1 MRRGPG
7 PGQTIAI
14 GGGLLGLAVLV
25 LLPFWFVA
33 TGAIK
38 APQEIIARV
47 PTLVPQSFTLRH
59 FDKLLGASDYP
70 RYLGNSL
77 LVGLGSTVITVLL
90 SVLAAYGFYRLRFPG
105 RDLLFRAVLVAYAF
119 PGILILIPLYGMMSQ
134 AGLIDT
140 PAALVIVNVTFASP
154 FAIWMMRSFFASIPA
169 ELEEAAL
176 IDGASRLAILLRIM
190 VPLAAP
196 GIASVA
202 IFSFIASWTE
212 YLFASVLILS
222 DANRTLPV
230 GFAGI
235 IGQYQIDWGLLLAG
249 ATLAT
254 VPVVVLFGIVGRWF
268 IAGLTAGAVK

>member
-1 MRRGPG
+1 MRRSL
-7 PGQTIAI
+7 GQSLAI

-25 LLPFWFVA
+25 LLPFWWIV
-33 TGAIK
+33 TGSIK
-38 APQEIIARV
+38 APREIIARA
-47 PTLVPQSFTLRH
+47 PTLVPESFTLRH
-59 FDKLLGASDYP
+59 FEKLLGASDYP

-77 LVGLGSTVITVLL
+77 LVGLGSTAITVLL
-90 SVLAAYGFYRLRFPG
+90 AVLAAYGFYRLRFPG
-105 RDLLFRAVLVAYAF
+105 RELLFRAVLVAYAF

-140 PAALVIVNVTFASP
+140 PAALVVVNVTFASP
-154 FAIWMMRSFFASIPA
+154 FAIWMMRSFFAAIPA

-176 IDGASRLAILLRIM
+176 IDGASRLAILVRIM

-202 IFSFIASWTE
+202 IFAFIASWTE

-254 VPVVVLFGIVGRWF
+254 VPVVLLFGIVGRWF

>member
-1 MRRGPG
+1 MRRSL
-7 PGQTIAI
+7 GQSLSI
-14 GGGLLGLAVLV
+14 GGGLLGLAVVV
-25 LLPFWFVA
+25 LAPFWFVA
-33 TGAIK
+33 TGSIK

-47 PTLVPQSFTLRH
+47 PTLLPQSVTLRH

-154 FAIWMMRSFFASIPA
+154 FAIWMMRSFFASIPV

-202 IFSFIASWTE
+202 IFAFIASWTE

-254 VPVVVLFGIVGRWF
+254 VPVVILFGIVGRWF

>member
-1 MRRGPG
+1 MRRNL
-7 PGQTIAI
+7 GQRLAI
-14 GGGLLGLAVLV
+14 GGGLLGLAILV
-25 LLPFWFVA
+25 LLPFWFIA

-47 PTLVPQSFTLRH
+47 PTLVPHSFTLRH

-77 LVGLGSTVITVLL
+77 LVGLGSTAITVLL

-140 PAALVIVNVTFASP
+140 PAALVIVNVTFAAP
-154 FAIWMMRSFFASIPA
+154 FAIWMMRSFFASIPV

-202 IFSFIASWTE
+202 IFAFIASWTE

>member
-1 MRRGPG
+1 VRRGL
-7 PGQTIAI
+7 GQSLAI
-14 GGGLLGLAVLV
+14 GGGLLGLAVIV
-25 LLPFWFVA
+25 LLPFWFIA

-47 PTLVPQSFTLRH
+47 PTLVPHSFTLRH

-77 LVGLGSTVITVLL
+77 VVGLGSTAITVVL

-154 FAIWMMRSFFASIPA
+154 FAIWMMRSFFASIPV

-202 IFSFIASWTE
+202 IFAFIASWTE

-254 VPVVVLFGIVGRWF
+254 VPVVILFGIVGRWF

>member
-1 MRRGPG
+1 MRRSL
-7 PGQTIAI
+7 GQSLAI

-25 LLPFWFVA
+25 LLPFWFIA

-47 PTLVPQSFTLRH
+47 PTLVPHSVTLRH

-77 LVGLGSTVITVLL
+77 LVGLGSTAITVVL

-105 RDLLFRAVLVAYAF
+105 RDLLFRAVLVAYAL

-202 IFSFIASWTE
+202 IFAFIASWTE

-254 VPVVVLFGIVGRWF
+254 VPVVLLFGIVGRWF

>member
-1 MRRGPG
+1 MRRGL
-7 PGQTIAI
+7 GQSLAI
-14 GGGLLGLAVLV
+14 GGGLLGLALIV
-25 LLPFWFVA
+25 LLPFWFIA

-47 PTLVPQSFTLRH
+47 PTLLPHSFTLRH

-77 LVGLGSTVITVLL
+77 VVGLGSTAITVVL

-154 FAIWMMRSFFASIPA
+154 FAIWMMRSFFASIPV

-202 IFSFIASWTE
+202 IFAFIASWTE

-254 VPVVVLFGIVGRWF
+254 VPVVLLFGIVGRWF

>member
-1 MRRGPG
+1 MRRSL
-7 PGQTIAI
+7 GQTLAIA
-14 GGGLLGLAVLV
+14 GGLLGLAVLV
-25 LLPFWFVA
+25 LLPFWFIA

-47 PTLVPQSFTLRH
+47 PTLLPHSFTLRH
-59 FDKLLGASDYP
+59 FDRLLGASDYP

-77 LVGLGSTVITVLL
+77 VVGLGSTAITVVL

-154 FAIWMMRSFFASIPA
+154 FAIWMMRSFFASIPV

-176 IDGASRLAILLRIM
+176 IDGASRLTILARIM

-202 IFSFIASWTE
+202 IFAFIASWTE

-249 ATLAT
+249 AVLAT
-254 VPVVVLFGIVGRWF
+254 VPVVILFGIVGRWF

>member
-1 MRRGPG
+1 MKRSL
-7 PGQTIAI
+7 GQSLAI
-14 GGGLLGLAVLV
+14 GGGLLGLAIVV

-33 TGAIK
+33 TGSIK

-47 PTLVPQSFTLRH
+47 PTLLPQSVTLRH
-59 FDKLLGASDYP
+59 FDRLLGASDYP

-202 IFSFIASWTE
+202 IFAFIASWTE

-254 VPVVVLFGIVGRWF
+254 IPVVILFGIVGRWF

>member
-1 MRRGPG
+1 MRRGL
-7 PGQTIAI
+7 GQSLAI
-14 GGGLLGLAVLV
+14 GGGLLGLAAIV
-25 LLPFWFVA
+25 LLPFWFIA

-47 PTLVPQSFTLRH
+47 PTLVPHSFTLRH

-77 LVGLGSTVITVLL
+77 VVGLGSTAITVVL

-134 AGLIDT
+134 AGLVDT

-154 FAIWMMRSFFASIPA
+154 FAIWMMRSFFASIPV

-202 IFSFIASWTE
+202 IFAFIASWTE

-254 VPVVVLFGIVGRWF
+254 VPVVLLFGIVGRWF

>member
-1 MRRGPG
+1 MRRSL
-7 PGQTIAI
+7 GQRLSI
-14 GGGLLGLAVLV
+14 GGGLLGLAIIV

-47 PTLVPQSFTLRH
+47 PTLVPHSFTLRH

-77 LVGLGSTVITVLL
+77 LVGLGSTAITVVL

-140 PAALVIVNVTFASP
+140 PAALVIVNVTFAAP
-154 FAIWMMRSFFASIPA
+154 FAIWMMRSFFASIPV

-202 IFSFIASWTE
+202 IFAFIASWTE

>member
-1 MRRGPG
+1 MRRSL
-7 PGQTIAI
+7 GQSLAI
-14 GGGLLGLAVLV
+14 GGGLLSLAAIV
-25 LLPFWFVA
+25 LLPFWFIA

-47 PTLVPQSFTLRH
+47 PTLVPHSFTLRH

-77 LVGLGSTVITVLL
+77 VVGLGSTAITVVL

-105 RDLLFRAVLVAYAF
+105 RDLLFRAVLVAYAV

-154 FAIWMMRSFFASIPA
+154 FAIWMMRSFFASIPV

-202 IFSFIASWTE
+202 IFAFIASWTE

-254 VPVVVLFGIVGRWF
+254 VPVVLLFGIVGRWF

>member
-1 MRRGPG
+1 MRRGL
-7 PGQTIAI
+7 GQRLSI
-14 GGGLLGLAVLV
+14 GGGLLGLAIVV

-47 PTLVPQSFTLRH
+47 PTLLPQSFTLRH

-77 LVGLGSTVITVLL
+77 LVGLGSTVITVVL

-154 FAIWMMRSFFASIPA
+154 FAIWMMRSFFASIPV

-202 IFSFIASWTE
+202 IFAFIASWTE

>member
-1 MRRGPG
+1 MRRGL
-7 PGQTIAI
+7 GQRLAI
-14 GGGLLGLAVLV
+14 GGGLLGLAIVV

-33 TGAIK
+33 TGSVK

-77 LVGLGSTVITVLL
+77 VVGLGSTAITVVL

-202 IFSFIASWTE
+202 IFAFIASWTE

-254 VPVVVLFGIVGRWF
+254 VPVVLLFGIVGRWF

>member
-1 MRRGPG
+1 MRRGL
-7 PGQTIAI
+7 GQPLAI
-14 GGGLLGLAVLV
+14 GGGLLGLAAIV
-25 LLPFWFVA
+25 LLPFWFIA

-47 PTLVPQSFTLRH
+47 PTLVPHSFTLRH
-59 FDKLLGASDYP
+59 FEKLLGASDYP

-77 LVGLGSTVITVLL
+77 VVGLGSTAITVVL

-154 FAIWMMRSFFASIPA
+154 FAIWMMRSFFASIPV

-202 IFSFIASWTE
+202 IFAFIASWTE

-254 VPVVVLFGIVGRWF
+254 VPVVLLFGIVGRWF

>member
-1 MRRGPG
+1 MRRSV
-7 PGQTIAI
+7 GQSLAI

-25 LLPFWFVA
+25 LLPFWFIA

-47 PTLVPQSFTLRH
+47 PTLLPQSFTLRH

-90 SVLAAYGFYRLRFPG
+90 SVLSAYGFYRLRFPG

-202 IFSFIASWTE
+202 IFAFIASWTE

-254 VPVVVLFGIVGRWF
+254 VPVVLLFGIVGRWF
-268 IAGLTAGAVK
+268 IAGLTVGAVK

>member
-1 MRRGPG
+1 MRRNL
-7 PGQTIAI
+7 GQRLAI
-14 GGGLLGLAVLV
+14 GGGLLGLAILV
-25 LLPFWFVA
+25 LLPFWFIA

-47 PTLVPQSFTLRH
+47 PTLVPHSFTLRH

-77 LVGLGSTVITVLL
+77 LVGLGSTAITVLL

-154 FAIWMMRSFFASIPA
+154 FAIWMMRSFFASIPV

-202 IFSFIASWTE
+202 IFAFIASWTE

>member
-1 MRRGPG
+1 MRRGL
-7 PGQTIAI
+7 GQRVAI
-14 GGGLLGLAVLV
+14 GGGLLGLAVIV

-47 PTLVPQSFTLRH
+47 PTLLPQSFTLRH
-59 FDKLLGASDYP
+59 FDRLLGASDYP

-77 LVGLGSTVITVLL
+77 VVGLGSTAITVVL

-105 RDLLFRAVLVAYAF
+105 RDLLFRTVLVAYAF

-154 FAIWMMRSFFASIPA
+154 FAIWMMRSFFASIPV

-202 IFSFIASWTE
+202 IFAFIASWTE

-268 IAGLTAGAVK
+268 IAGLTAGAVN

>member
-1 MRRGPG
+1 MRRSL
-7 PGQTIAI
+7 GQRLVI

-25 LLPFWFVA
+25 LAPFWFIA
-33 TGAIK
+33 TGSIK

-140 PAALVIVNVTFASP
+140 PVALVIVNVTFAAP

-202 IFSFIASWTE
+202 IFAFIASWTE

-254 VPVVVLFGIVGRWF
+254 VPVVILFGIVGRWF

>member
-1 MRRGPG
+1 MKRRL
-7 PGQTIAI
+7 GQSLAIA
-14 GGGLLGLAVLV
+14 GGLLGLAVVV
-25 LLPFWFVA
+25 LLPFWFIA

-47 PTLVPQSFTLRH
+47 PTLLPQSFTLRH

-77 LVGLGSTVITVLL
+77 VVGLGSTAITVVL

-202 IFSFIASWTE
+202 IFAFIASWTE

-235 IGQYQIDWGLLLAG
+235 IGQYQIDWGLMLAG

-254 VPVVVLFGIVGRWF
+254 VPVVLLFGIVGRWF

>member
-1 MRRGPG
+1 MKRSL
-7 PGQTIAI
+7 GQILTI
-14 GGGLLGLAVLV
+14 GGGLFGLAVVV

-33 TGAIK
+33 TGSIK

-47 PTLVPQSFTLRH
+47 PTLLPQSVTLRH

-77 LVGLGSTVITVLL
+77 LVGLGSTVITVVL

-202 IFSFIASWTE
+202 IFAFIASWTE

-254 VPVVVLFGIVGRWF
+254 VPVVILFGIVGRWF

>member
-1 MRRGPG
+1 
-7 PGQTIAI
+7 
-14 GGGLLGLAVLV
+14 
-25 LLPFWFVA
+25 
-33 TGAIK
+33 
-38 APQEIIARV
+38 
-47 PTLVPQSFTLRH
+47 
-59 FDKLLGASDYP
+59 
-70 RYLGNSL
+70 
-77 LVGLGSTVITVLL
+77 
-90 SVLAAYGFYRLRFPG
+90 
-105 RDLLFRAVLVAYAF
+105 
-119 PGILILIPLYGMMSQ
+119 MMSQ

-140 PAALVIVNVTFASP
+140 PAALVI
-154 FAIWMMRSFFASIPA
+154 ASIPV

-202 IFSFIASWTE
+202 IFAFIASWTE

-254 VPVVVLFGIVGRWF
+254 VPVVLLFGIVGRWF

>member
-1 MRRGPG
+1 VKRRL
-7 PGQTIAI
+7 GQSLAIA
-14 GGGLLGLAVLV
+14 GGLLGLAVVV
-25 LLPFWFVA
+25 LLPFWFIA

-47 PTLVPQSFTLRH
+47 PTLLPQSFTLRH

-77 LVGLGSTVITVLL
+77 VVGLGSTAITVVL

-202 IFSFIASWTE
+202 IFAFIASWTE

-254 VPVVVLFGIVGRWF
+254 VPVVLLFGIVGRWF

>member
-1 MRRGPG
+1 MRRSL
-7 PGQTIAI
+7 GQSLAI
-14 GGGLLGLAVLV
+14 GGGLLGLAAIV
-25 LLPFWFVA
+25 LLPFWFIA

-47 PTLVPQSFTLRH
+47 PTLVPHSFTLRH

-77 LVGLGSTVITVLL
+77 VVGLGSTAITVVL

-202 IFSFIASWTE
+202 IFAFIASWTE

-254 VPVVVLFGIVGRWF
+254 VPVVLLFGIVGRWF

>member
-1 MRRGPG
+1 M
-7 PGQTIAI
+7 AI

>member
-7 PGQTIAI
+7 QGLAI
-14 GGGLLGLAVLV
+14 GGGLLGLAIVV

-38 APQEIIARV
+38 TPQEIIARV
-47 PTLVPQSFTLRH
+47 PTLVPHSFTLRH
-59 FDKLLGASDYP
+59 FDRLLGASDYP

-77 LVGLGSTVITVLL
+77 VVGLGSTAITVVL

-154 FAIWMMRSFFASIPA
+154 FAIWMMRSFFASIPV

-202 IFSFIASWTE
+202 IFAFIASWTE

>member
-1 MRRGPG
+1 MRRSL
-7 PGQTIAI
+7 GQSLAI
-14 GGGLLGLAVLV
+14 GGGLLGLAVIV
-25 LLPFWFVA
+25 LLPFWFIA

-38 APQEIIARV
+38 APREIIARV
-47 PTLVPQSFTLRH
+47 PTLVPHSFTLRH
-59 FDKLLGASDYP
+59 FEKLLGASDYP

-77 LVGLGSTVITVLL
+77 VVGLGSTAITVVL

-140 PAALVIVNVTFASP
+140 PAALMIVNVTFASP

-202 IFSFIASWTE
+202 IFAFIASWTE

-254 VPVVVLFGIVGRWF
+254 VPVVLLFGIVGRWF

>member
-1 MRRGPG
+1 MKRRL
-7 PGQTIAI
+7 GQSLAIA
-14 GGGLLGLAVLV
+14 GGLLGLAVVV
-25 LLPFWFVA
+25 LLPFWFIA

-38 APQEIIARV
+38 APQEIFARV
-47 PTLVPQSFTLRH
+47 PTLLPQSFTLRH

-77 LVGLGSTVITVLL
+77 VVGLGSTAITVVL

-202 IFSFIASWTE
+202 IFAFIASWTE

-254 VPVVVLFGIVGRWF
+254 VPVVLLFGIVGRWF